1 MIEYDIQENDLP
13 QIFIDFLF
21 NSQNLNMMKYDIQN
35 YVLSQT
41 NVLCHYYRT
50 FNSMPIR
57 FYSHEAE
64 FTKTEVNIF

>member
-1 MIEYDIQENDLP
+1 
-13 QIFIDFLF
+13 
-21 NSQNLNMMKYDIQN
+21 MMKYDIQN
-35 YVLSQT
+35 YDLSQT

-64 FTKTEVNIF
+64 FTKTEMNIF